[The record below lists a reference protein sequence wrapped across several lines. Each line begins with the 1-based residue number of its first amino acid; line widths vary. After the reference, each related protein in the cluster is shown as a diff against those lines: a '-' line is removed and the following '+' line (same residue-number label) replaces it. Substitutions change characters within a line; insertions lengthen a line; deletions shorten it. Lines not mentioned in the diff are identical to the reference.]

1 MSHSDVGVYRTLL
14 GATLAGQTAYRASF
28 SLELLGSGLVIG
40 IDFVEVFAVFTQVP
54 SVGGFAFAEVFLLF
68 GLASVGFSLADFA
81 VGAVDGLS
89 RHVRDG
95 TFEVFMLR
103 PLSPLAQLA
112 VAEIQ
117 LRRVGRLAV
126 AAASLGLA
134 LSQVEVDWTPARV
147 VLLVLSP
154 LSGALLF
161 GAFFVLS
168 GASAFWLVDGSEV
181 GNALSYGSGYLSQWP
196 IAVLGPVL
204 GRFFT
209 FVVPAAFTAYLPVV
223 AILGRDEP
231 LGLPSWLPWLTPVAA
246 VWAAV
251 AAALLWRAGV
261 RHYTGAG
268 G

>member
-1 MSHSDVGVYRTLL
+1 VTGTVGVYWTLL
-14 GATLAGQTAYRASF
+14 RATVAGQAAYRASF
-28 SLELLGSGLVIG
+28 ALELVGSGLVITV
-40 IDFVEVFAVFTQVP
+40 DFIEVLAVFTQVP
-54 SVGGFAFAEVFLLF
+54 AVAGFSFAEVFLLF

-81 VGAVDGLS
+81 IGALGGLD
-89 RHVRDG
+89 RHVRQG
-95 TFEVFMLR
+95 SFEVLLLR
-103 PLSPLAQLA
+103 PLSPLVQLA
-112 VAEIQ
+112 VGEIQ
-117 LRRVGRLAV
+117 LRRFGRLSV
-126 AAASLGLA
+126 AAASLAIGLWH
-134 LSQVEVDWTPARV
+134 VDVDWTPARAG
-147 VLLVLSP
+147 LLVLAP
-154 LSGALLF
+154 LSGTVLF
-161 GAFFVLS
+161 CSFFVLS

-231 LGLPSWLPWLTPVAA
+231 LGLPSWLPWLTPL
-246 VWAAV
+246 
-251 AAALLWRAGV
+251 AAAWSVLAAGLLWRAGV